1 LFIFTSEM
9 NRKLNFTTVLL
20 LLVSS
25 AVAFGQTDRKAAELK
40 SLEKNLAV
48 ARARVELN
56 QKQLAAADSLISLGQ
71 QMIKEGKSEVKTI
84 YSESDDIEKKYAS
97 EHKTLENLLKSK
109 EKAEI
114 TKARADLKVL
124 DAKYRADNV
133 SLEVRLKSAERK
145 QTSGASFIARG
156 KTARLNAR
164 DALKTSGAALKAAQ
178 EKYYGAAAP
187 AETGKT
193 KKGK

>member
-1 LFIFTSEM
+1 MKTKPGSESFLIM
-9 NRKLNFTTVLL
+9 MFFLALPLL
-20 LLVSS
+20 
-25 AVAFGQTDRKAAELK
+25 AVGQTDRKAEELK
-40 SLEKNLAV
+40 NLEKNIAV

-56 QKQLAAADSLISLGQ
+56 QKQLAATDSLISLGQ

-145 QTSGASFIARG
+145 QTSGASYIARG

-164 DALKTSGAALKAAQ
+164 DALKTSGSALKVAQDKYDAAT
-178 EKYYGAAAP
+178 AP
-187 AETGKT
+187 AESKKT
-193 KKGK
+193 K